1 MERYLFVLGLIFCI
15 FVAVPSGGYLKTE
28 ECVNKQRRK
37 IAVITLSEELEVK
50 ARLYKET
57 SGGVIYSEW
66 MSVEE
71 VMEIR
76 KEMIEIGY
84 GDEDSIR
91 IEYDRKLN

>member
-1 MERYLFVLGLIFCI
+1 MERYLFVLVLFFCI
-15 FVAVPSGGYLKTE
+15 FVAVPPGSYLKTE
-28 ECVNKQRRK
+28 ECVKKQNRK

-57 SGGVIYSEW
+57 SGGIIYSEW

-84 GDEDSIR
+84 GDENSIK
-91 IEYDRKLN
+91 IEYDRRIN